1 MFYRMNGQ
9 NYNFKS
15 FELQKIDCAYT
26 DIRYIDS
33 WLSMI
38 RITFENKTWDL
49 FFVLKDIAI
58 IILRQLYSQINN
70 R

>member
-15 FELQKIDCAYT
+15 LELQKIDCAYT

-33 WLSMI
+33 
-38 RITFENKTWDL
+38 
-49 FFVLKDIAI
+49 
-58 IILRQLYSQINN
+58 
-70 R
+70 